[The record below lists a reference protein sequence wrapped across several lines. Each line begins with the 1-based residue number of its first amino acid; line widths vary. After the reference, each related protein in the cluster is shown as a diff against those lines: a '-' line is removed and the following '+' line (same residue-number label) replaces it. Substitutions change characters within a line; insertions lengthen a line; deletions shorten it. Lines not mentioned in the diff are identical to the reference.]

1 MTVQHPPTWS
11 ARISWIKRI
20 GMPATNNLILE
31 KSLGTIYLSLCIWK
45 IFGGESGFWNNNWNH
60 PLKDKHL
67 FHLFLNKRNRDL
79 FLRRAPGGSFFET
92 FHKRCRRRRRR
103 CSVQVSFSWLPPDH
117 NVRQYPIEQSL
128 FFFLPPPPFGAVYIM
143 RLLVSHF
150 EFFFLRKQK
159 WRTLFSPQKFPMG
172 YLYFESN
179 RRWIDQVDGYMAAQV
194 GVAAGSWS
202 MTQGR
207 KKNPK
212 MIQWVFVERIIAVE
226 KTKITFRPF
235 GIK

>member
-128 FFFLPPPPFGAVYIM
+128 FFFLPLFRCCVHNETFGLALRIFFKKTKNGELYF
-143 RLLVSHF
+143 LLRNFLWAIYTSKAI
-150 EFFFLRKQK
+150 EDESIKLTDTWLRK
-159 WRTLFSPQKFPMG
+159 W
-172 YLYFESN
+172 E
-179 RRWIDQVDGYMAAQV
+179 
-194 GVAAGSWS
+194 
-202 MTQGR
+202 
-207 KKNPK
+207 
-212 MIQWVFVERIIAVE
+212 
-226 KTKITFRPF
+226 
-235 GIK
+235 

>member
-1 MTVQHPPTWS
+1 
-11 ARISWIKRI
+11 
-20 GMPATNNLILE
+20 MPATNNLILE

-128 FFFLPPPPFGAVYIM
+128 FFSSPPFGAVYIM

-150 EFFFLRKQK
+150 EFFLRKQK
-159 WRTLFSPQKFPMG
+159 MENFIFSSEISYGLSILRKQSKMNRSSWRIHGCASGSSCRIVIDDPGKKKKPENDTVG
-172 YLYFESN
+172 ICWTDN
-179 RRWIDQVDGYMAAQV
+179 R
-194 GVAAGSWS
+194 
-202 MTQGR
+202 GR
-207 KKNPK
+207 KNKNHL
-212 MIQWVFVERIIAVE
+212 
-226 KTKITFRPF
+226 
-235 GIK
+235 

>member
-1 MTVQHPPTWS
+1 VVH
-11 ARISWIKRI
+11 
-20 GMPATNNLILE
+20 
-31 KSLGTIYLSLCIWK
+31 
-45 IFGGESGFWNNNWNH
+45 
-60 PLKDKHL
+60 
-67 FHLFLNKRNRDL
+67 
-79 FLRRAPGGSFFET
+79 FLRLSTNGVVVVGAVVRFKFLSRDFLQTIT
-92 FHKRCRRRRRR
+92 FGNTLL
-103 CSVQVSFSWLPPDH
+103 S
-117 NVRQYPIEQSL
+117 NL
-128 FFFLPPPPFGAVYIM
+128 FFFSSPSFGAVYIM

-226 KTKITFRPF
+226 KTKIHL
-235 GIK
+235 